1 MNPPFKR
8 ATVLAKVLLLL
19 SLVYVVSIFLISGTV
34 GTGIAQSEE
43 REFEDTTPQHL
54 PIKVKIKKEKEKAF
68 KDLKNEKWA
77 RDLEV
82 EVTNTG
88 EKPIY
93 LLHFTLVLPE
103 VREETGNNVGFVL
116 HYGRP
121 ELGDIQTKAGPD
133 DVPIK
138 PGETYVFTIAPGQA
152 LGWENLVKKQHK
164 PQPK

>member
-77 RDLEV
+77 RDLEI
-82 EVTNTG
+82 EVTNIG
-88 EKPIY
+88 AKPIY
-93 LLHFTLVLPE
+93 FLDLELIPE
-103 VREETGNNVGFVL
+103 GVKSSSGYPIGFPL
-116 HYGRP
+116 RYGRM
-121 ELGDIQTKAGPD
+121 ELGDFTAPILPE
-133 DVPIK
+133 DVPI
-138 PGETYVFTIAPGQA
+138 
-152 LGWENLVKKQHK
+152 
-164 PQPK
+164 QP